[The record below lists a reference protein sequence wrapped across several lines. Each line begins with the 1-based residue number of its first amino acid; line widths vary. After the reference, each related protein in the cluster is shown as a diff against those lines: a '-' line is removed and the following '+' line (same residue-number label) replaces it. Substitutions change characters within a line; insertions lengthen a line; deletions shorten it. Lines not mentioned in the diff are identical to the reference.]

1 MSNTNTSTSTTTIR
15 ISKEVY
21 TELKKIAEVENKTM
35 QKVVEQ
41 AIEEFKRKK
50 FFSVLKETVADYKSD
65 PNNWTEEIEERTLW
79 DNTLTDDLEDTE
91 DGTW

>member
-1 MSNTNTSTSTTTIR
+1 MSSSSTTTIR
-15 ISKEVY
+15 ISKDVY
-21 TELKKIAEVENKTM
+21 IELKKIAEAENKTM

-50 FFSVLKETVADYKSD
+50 FFSVLKETVANYKSD

-79 DNTLTDDLEDTE
+79 DNTLTDGLEDTE
-91 DGTW
+91 DEAW